1 MASADDCD
9 KKTFYSPSKPV
20 GGVKPIIP
28 CDPVERKLPQEL
40 KEPVDVVTPQ
50 PQNKIPKA
58 ITLRNKAMQAFCEI
72 DIHDS
77 EGYPGTGQPAFVAAG
92 TLTDV
97 ITVQTIASIPE
108 SVLNYISL
116 NSLEDELE
124 TLLNTRVTDSIVQ
137 NGAEVWPTVTT
148 TGELERLT
156 GMQPGQA
163 ELFLQ
168 LVNSRLK
175 ELDATAKTLAIS
187 KLSCVWWNEPQTAV
201 CPDPKMATYT
211 EHYDAV
217 YSVTT
222 PENSISSVLG
232 RADAN
237 AKAMTQAEAG
247 LNCFYV
253 SDAVTADCVTRPN
266 APRDNMEWVPND
278 GPNDPEPHRVG
289 FVVIPEGAYI
299 SMTSKEQATEFAQQI
314 AYSMLNCFYKSD
326 PIDIE
331 CEDENAR
338 NSGVD
343 PDVTD
348 PVVVDLKVGDSASK
362 EVPGQ
367 HIIIQQ
373 GYFTSQLSTVEATYQ
388 AKQLA
393 DSLLTCCFIS
403 RAIHKECDEEA
414 SKEFSPVWSY
424 DLVKGAFNS
433 CESQADA
440 DLQATLTAESM
451 IQCVYC
457 NKIVPPECVPD
468 WIVTA
473 AVEGIT
479 IEGTPFTVQGK
490 TWQVGELYKLDLP
503 LNPVGLINP
512 WTREPEDLSTW
523 SIDATAGIGPDTFC
537 AATLEEAE
545 NISAMLNSALTDP
558 VTGVPTCRFKSTRL
572 LAGCGFADPY
582 KPEEGVIADGRDA
595 SYVADKSMYGSY
607 GSNKPFGEPKEVLYY
622 ASYMPELSQKS
633 GMPELYRVYKSK
645 PTNALSAKLSNP
657 TPGTYIEFP
666 EGFMTASAA
675 DIPGSELPADL
686 TNDEARRAVRDYL
699 DGLVLE
705 IAKGMLDC
713 KYSNPRT
720 YVACA
725 WDDKYPSDWA
735 KGYSANA
742 LYGDPGAPA
751 WWIGENYNPALCPD
765 EYLAPGGATTR
776 DPIVI
781 PEDSFIGD
789 TYETIRQQVHT
800 LGDSLLN
807 CQCMNAPCACAK
819 SCSQAQPMFVA
830 LGWQY
835 VGFTLIEQ
843 GSAMEIPGKTI
854 IAPTY
859 AEANALAKKML
870 VCPTVCLYGNVDYEC
885 PCGIMIPENTFISDN
900 PGDIPP
906 MILMMCEILCLEIQ
920 IQMFGNGPKIKC
932 SKLEPLEL
940 KRSFCMDKDIN
951 KQCWGAVVD
960 PFVAEPIQYFT
971 EELPENMFM
980 SMTSQSEA
988 NELAWEYLSPLC
1000 ELAMWTNQEEV
1011 KAICTIANNNKNY
1024 KCVPCSPESS
1034 IIMELRRPAHYKTA
1048 PTPEDLKIEVAA
1060 DFCADCELFF
1070 KALVYG
1076 CHNSPLPTLVAE
1088 LTSLEVVTQ
1097 MFELSSTTV
1106 TIVPTLITTL
1116 STSTK
1121 TQNAVIKDINMSL
1134 NLVTG
1139 VQELRLPTAV
1149 TELLSNIVAEK
1160 GTANIQFDGAFKVEP
1175 NISKTTLSYISDVGA
1190 KEKSLSVPNSAN
1202 TSVSL
1207 RHVGREKT
1215 CPNGC
1220 LHIQAPCMTDKGDV
1234 ATANPSGQPGSGF
1247 TIMIDL
1253 CLCADASTSFNN
1265 SSHSVVES
1273 VSKAQST
1280 AELVSDLSLTIDA
1293 GKISG
1298 ASLSVV
1304 TDLKLEY
1311 SKITYLDI
1319 AAASSMTYLTVL
1331 SAESASSMKVL
1342 TMPGND
1348 GDVVELSV
1356 KDGTAQPLSF
1366 YGLAADSASLGA
1378 LHLPLL
1384 PEGQGFL
1391 MTSASASSITVL
1403 TGLRAGGESIVYM
1416 DGVMMRSH
1424 MSTLD
1429 YDAEAIAKQQI
1440 TGVVSLYSPDGQL

>member
-1 MASADDCD
+1 MASAEDCD

-124 TLLNTRVTDSIVQ
+124 TLLNTRVAASIVQ
-137 NGAEVWPTVTT
+137 NGTEAWPTVATAE
-148 TGELERLT
+148 ELERLT

-163 ELFLQ
+163 DLFLQ
-168 LVNSRLK
+168 LANARLK
-175 ELDATAKTLAIS
+175 ELDSAAKTLAIS
-187 KLSCVWWNEPQTAV
+187 QLNCVWWNEAQTAV

-222 PENSISSVLG
+222 PENSISSILG

-237 AKAMTQAEAG
+237 AKAMTQAESG

-278 GPNDPEPHRVG
+278 GPDDPEPHRVG

-326 PIDIE
+326 PIDIQ

-348 PVVVDLKVGDSASK
+348 PVVVDLKVGDPASK

-373 GYFTSQLSTVEATYQ
+373 GYFTSQLSTIEATYQ
-388 AKQLA
+388 ANQLA
-393 DSLLTCCFIS
+393 ASLLTCCFIS

-457 NKIVPPECVPD
+457 NKIVPPDCVPD
-468 WIVTA
+468 WVVTA

-490 TWQVGELYKLDLP
+490 TWQVGELYKLELP
-503 LNPVGLINP
+503 LNPIGLINP

-523 SIDATAGIGPDTFC
+523 SIDATAGIAPETFC
-537 AATLEEAE
+537 AATPEEAG
-545 NISAMLNSALTDP
+545 NISEMLNSTLTDP

-582 KPEEGVIADGRDA
+582 KPEEGSIIAGVDF
-595 SYVADKSMYGSY
+595 SYIAAPSMYNSY
-607 GSNKPFGEPKEVLYY
+607 GSNAPFREPEEVLYY
-622 ASYMPELSQKS
+622 DSYMPELRQSS

-645 PTNALSAKLSNP
+645 PTNALSAKLSTP

-705 IAKGMLDC
+705 IAKGMLEC

-725 WDDKYPSDWA
+725 WSDKFPSSWDSA
-735 KGYSANA
+735 YTANA
-742 LYGDPGAPA
+742 AYGDPGAPA
-751 WWIGENYNPALCPD
+751 WWIGENYTSASCPD
-765 EYLAPGGATTR
+765 AYLAPGGATTK
-776 DPIVI
+776 DPVII
-781 PEDSFIGD
+781 PEDSFLGD
-789 TYETIRQQVHT
+789 NYEEVRQQVST
-800 LGDSLLN
+800 LGNSLLN
-807 CQCMNAPCACAK
+807 CQCMNAPCACSNNCVPAD
-819 SCSQAQPMFVA
+819 PVFLA
-830 LGWQY
+830 LGY
-835 VGFTLIEQ
+835 NYLGYTLMAQ
-843 GSAMEIPGKTI
+843 GSSMEIPGKTI
-854 IAPTY
+854 IAPTH
-859 AEANALAKKML
+859 AEANTLAQKML
-870 VCPTVCLYGNVDYEC
+870 VCPTVCLYGNDVYQC
-885 PCGIMIPENTFISDN
+885 PCGAIIPENTFISAD

-906 MILMMCEILCLEIQ
+906 MILMMCAILCMEIQ
-920 IQMFGNGPKIKC
+920 IQMFGNGPQIKC

-940 KRSFCMDKDIN
+940 KRSFCMDRDMN
-951 KQCWGAVVD
+951 RQCWATTVD
-960 PFVAEPIQYFT
+960 AFVAEPIQYFT

-980 SMTSQSEA
+980 SMKSQSEA

-1000 ELAMWTNQEEV
+1000 ELAMWTNQDEV
-1011 KAICTIANNNKNY
+1011 KAICTIPNNTKDNK
-1024 KCVPCSPESS
+1024 CIPCSQERS
-1034 IIMELRRPAHYKTA
+1034 IIVELRRPAHYKTS
-1048 PTPEDLKIEVAA
+1048 PTPEDLKIEVNA
-1060 DFCADCELFF
+1060 DFCADCELFYE
-1070 KALVYG
+1070 ALVRS
-1076 CHNSPLPTLVAE
+1076 CHDSSLPTLVAE
-1088 LTSLEVVTQ
+1088 LTSLQVVSQ
-1097 MFELSSTTV
+1097 VFELSSTIVTV
-1106 TIVPTLITTL
+1106 VPTLITALT
-1116 STSTK
+1116 TPTK
-1121 TQNAVIKDINMSL
+1121 TQNAVIKNLNMAIA
-1134 NLVTG
+1134 TG
-1139 VQELRLPTAV
+1139 MRELSLPTIV
-1149 TELLSNIVAEK
+1149 TELVSDIVAEK
-1160 GTANIQFDGAFKVEP
+1160 GTAKIQFDGAFNVNP
-1175 NISKTTLSYISDVGA
+1175 TISKTTLSYISDVGA
-1190 KEKSLSVPNSAN
+1190 REKRISIPNSAN
-1202 TSVSL
+1202 TAVTL
-1207 RHVGREKT
+1207 RHVESET

-1220 LHIQAPCMTDKGDV
+1220 LHIQTPCLTNRGDI
-1234 ATANPSGQPGSGF
+1234 ATANPSGTPGNGF

-1253 CLCADASTSFNN
+1253 CLCADATTAFN
-1265 SSHSVVES
+1265 SSSQAIVEA
-1273 VSKAQST
+1273 VSSAQST
-1280 AELVSDLSLTIDA
+1280 VELVSDLDLTINA
-1293 GKISG
+1293 GTISS
-1298 ASLSVV
+1298 ATLSVI
-1304 TDLKLEY
+1304 TDLKVDY
-1311 SKITYLDI
+1311 SKIISL
-1319 AAASSMTYLTVL
+1319 AATGTSITYLTVL
-1331 SAESASSMKVL
+1331 SAEASSSMNVL
-1342 TMPGND
+1342 TMAGND

-1356 KDGTAQPLSF
+1356 KDGTAQQLSF
-1366 YGLAADSASLGA
+1366 YGITSESAALGTLKLPLLPVGKGFLIADSASSGV
-1378 LHLPLL
+1378 
-1384 PEGQGFL
+1384 
-1391 MTSASASSITVL
+1391 TVL
-1403 TGLRAGGESIVYM
+1403 TGLRAGDETIAYM
-1416 DGVMMRSH
+1416 EGMMMRSH
-1424 MSTLD
+1424 MSTLE
-1429 YDAEAIAKQQI
+1429 YDPGIIARQHA
-1440 TGVVSLYSPDGQL
+1440 TGVVSLYSPDGQ